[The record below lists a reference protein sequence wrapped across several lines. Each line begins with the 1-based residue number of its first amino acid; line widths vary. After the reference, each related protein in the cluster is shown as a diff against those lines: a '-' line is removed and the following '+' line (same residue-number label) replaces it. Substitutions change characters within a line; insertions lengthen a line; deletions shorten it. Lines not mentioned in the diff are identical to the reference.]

1 MTISQC
7 MIVKNEEKNIKRA
20 LAWGRDI
27 VFEQIVVDTGSTD
40 RTVEIAQGL
49 GAKIFHFEWVG
60 DFAAAKNFAIEQASG
75 DWIAFLDAD
84 EYMSSESVRNLTVLL
99 KKIESS
105 PQLREKVLAITC
117 DCVNLDDNNQPQSVY
132 DIVRVVKNAPSMR
145 YVGIIHEQL
154 IVEDEHI
161 MRSDDFEVV
170 HTGYA
175 ESAIA
180 ETNKHERNIELLRKA
195 LKGDPNNIELKLYL
209 ADSLKHKD
217 DEKSQAE
224 AEKYF
229 KEGIET
235 EKDSVFFRL
244 RIKAYIFFLNKYV
257 NDESKRD
264 ECERL
269 ARKALSEYPCNIDFE
284 YFLASVYNYG
294 GRYKEAW
301 ELLKDCEK
309 RLENRG
315 EIGDAAHV
323 PADMTMLYGQL
334 ILAAQGLKDAKNVEG
349 YALKTLKLDKSRTD
363 ILNPLLITLSH
374 SGKTEDEVIMTLK
387 NVYDFENLQDLLFIA
402 KSAKNA
408 GAISLAQRIVAIAQ
422 ERMKGTHE

>member
-7 MIVKNEEKNIKRA
+7 MIVKNEEKNIERA
-20 LAWGRDI
+20 LAWGRDAL
-27 VFEQIVVDTGSTD
+27 FEQIVVDTGSTD

-49 GAKIFHFEWVG
+49 GAKVFHFEWIG
-60 DFAAAKNFAIEQASG
+60 DFAAAKNYAIEQAKG
-75 DWIAFLDAD
+75 DWIVFLDAD
-84 EYMSSESVRNLTVLL
+84 EYMSPESVKNLTVLL
-99 KKIESS
+99 EDIESS
-105 PQLREKVLAITC
+105 PQLREKVLAISC

-132 DIVRVVKNAPSMR
+132 DIVRVVKNVPSMR

-154 IVEDEHI
+154 VVGDEHI
-161 MRSDDFEVV
+161 MRSNDLKVL

-217 DEKSQAE
+217 DEQSQTE

-229 KEGIET
+229 SEGIEA

-257 NDESKRD
+257 NDEGERG

-269 ARKALSEYPCNIDFE
+269 ARKALSEYPSNVDFE
-284 YFLASVYNYG
+284 YFLASVYNYTG
-294 GRYKEAW
+294 KYKEAW

-309 RLENRG
+309 RLENNG

-334 ILAAQGLKDAKNVEG
+334 ILAAQGLKDVKNVEVF
-349 YALKTLKLDKSRTD
+349 ALKTLKLDKSRTD
-363 ILNPLLITLSH
+363 ILNPLLIKLSR
-374 SGKTEDEVIMTLK
+374 SGKTDDELIKTLK

-408 GAISLAQRIVAIAQ
+408 GVISLAQKIVAIAQ
-422 ERMKGTHE
+422 ERMSNI